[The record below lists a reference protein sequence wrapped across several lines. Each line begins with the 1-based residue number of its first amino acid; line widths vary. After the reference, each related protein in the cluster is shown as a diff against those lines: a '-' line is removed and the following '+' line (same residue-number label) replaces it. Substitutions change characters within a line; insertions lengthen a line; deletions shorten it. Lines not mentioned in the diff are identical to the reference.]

1 MNFLGIGSG
10 LDLSTMLEGL
20 VRVASEP
27 KVQQLGRREIQLED
41 SISGLGILKS
51 KLSEFQDAADALK
64 DGDFFTK
71 MTPTLTQPS
80 SGDLIK
86 VEAGDSAVA
95 SSYDIEVVSLA
106 VGSKGTS
113 DWRSE
118 KYQSDYFSSTTTALG
133 KAGELTFTGAGNKKI
148 NVLATDTL
156 DAIKTKINADT
167 DLQSAGISAKVVD
180 GRLEYYQEGV
190 SGTVAVEADNTDV
203 GSFATSGP
211 NASMTLRADSSKDT
225 GLAGRLTFE
234 ADGKTFSVDI
244 DPNAATDPTK
254 SLEDIVA
261 AINSADDN
269 FGVTANIID
278 GKLVYQS
285 SVTGAGNDLTVTSSD
300 GTDADGNAIVAS
312 ANLDRLTTGAGNI
325 VIGTNAAD
333 AKIKVDG
340 VSITNDSNTFDG
352 AIAGLTITALKQSKD
367 AGTPD
372 AETAGVSVGS
382 NSAAVQ
388 KKIETFMSTY
398 NALRTTMNELK
409 GSTDEDGNYTAGKL
423 NNDPIV
429 RNVESVLNSV
439 ITTVASEAD
448 EDTNTLFSIGIE
460 ITEDGT
466 LSKSNT
472 DTKAGERWDA
482 AMSGSME
489 KLKKLFAGDGT
500 NMASNKG
507 IADLASEAVENFVSF
522 TGVIKG
528 QEDSLQEQ
536 LDGLE
541 EQYEAHARYIE
552 SYEKTL
558 KMQFTALD
566 ATMARMNSVMQYIAP
581 QLAALPGVAK

>member
-10 LDLSTMLEGL
+10 LDLSSMLEGL
-20 VRVASEP
+20 VQVASEP

-71 MTPTLTQPS
+71 MTPTLTQPA

-86 VEAGDSAVA
+86 VEASDSAVA
-95 SSYDIEVVSLA
+95 SNYDIEVVALA
-106 VGSKGTS
+106 QGSKATS
-113 DWRSE
+113 AWRSE
-118 KYQSDYFSSTTTALG
+118 KYQSDFFADTSSALSKSGTLTIGGENIAVAAGDSLKDIAESINTNTALQT
-133 KAGELTFTGAGNKKI
+133 AN
-148 NVLATDTL
+148 
-156 DAIKTKINADT
+156 
-167 DLQSAGISAKVVD
+167 ISAAVVD
-180 GRLEYYQEGV
+180 GRLEYYQDGLG
-190 SGTVAVEADNTDV
+190 GTVTATTSDADLDV
-203 GSFATSGP
+203 FATSGA
-211 NASMTLRADSSKDT
+211 NAGMTLRADSSKDT

-244 DPNAATDPTK
+244 DPTKTK
-254 SLEDIVA
+254 SLDDVVS

-285 SVTGAGNDLTVTSSD
+285 SVTGAGNDLSVTSSNGED
-300 GTDADGNAIVAS
+300 TDGNPITAS
-312 ANLDRLTTGAGNI
+312 ANLDSLTTGAGNV
-325 VIGTNAAD
+325 VIGTDAAD
-333 AKIKVDG
+333 AEIKVDG

-352 AIAGLTITALKQSKD
+352 AVSGLTITALKQSKD
-367 AGTPD
+367 AGTAD

-382 NSAAVQ
+382 NNAAVQ

-398 NALRTTMNELK
+398 NALRTTMSELK
-409 GSTDEDGNYTAGKL
+409 GTVDEDGNFTAGKL
-423 NNDPIV
+423 SNDPIV

-448 EDTNTLFSIGIE
+448 GDRNTLFSIGIE

-500 NMASNKG
+500 NMASDKG
-507 IADLASEAVENFVSF
+507 IADLASAAVENFVSF

-536 LDGLE
+536 LDALD

-566 ATMARMNSVMQYIAP
+566 ATMARMNSVMQYITP
-581 QLAALPGVAK
+581 